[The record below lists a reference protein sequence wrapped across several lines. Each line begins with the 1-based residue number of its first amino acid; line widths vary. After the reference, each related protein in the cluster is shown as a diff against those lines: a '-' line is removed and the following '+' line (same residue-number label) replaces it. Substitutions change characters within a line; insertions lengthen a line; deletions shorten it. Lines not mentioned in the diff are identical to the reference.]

1 MWIKVL
7 SARRSDHSPN
17 SLTVE
22 GRRAMKSMRMLAAA
36 AAVIIGTTMAGSVGA
51 QDQAAP
57 QTQFGGPMMGGGM
70 MGPHGMMGDGMGPGM
85 MGMGPGMMAGIGS
98 GPAMCTMMT
107 GHTDGRLA
115 YLKAE
120 LKITDAQEP
129 LWASYAAT
137 ARDNAKSMLAHCND
151 MMSQHN
157 SSRLSLPERL
167 DKHEQLMAMH
177 IESLRAMNQA
187 LKPLY
192 AALDDAQKQT
202 IDQLFLGPMGM
213 M

>member
-1 MWIKVL
+1 
-7 SARRSDHSPN
+7 
-17 SLTVE
+17 
-22 GRRAMKSMRMLAAA
+22 MKSMRILAAA
-36 AAVIIGTTMAGSVGA
+36 AAVMIGTTIAGSVGA

-70 MGPHGMMGDGMGPGM
+70 MGPHGMMGDGIGPGM

-98 GPAMCTMMT
+98 GRGMCTMMM

-120 LKITDAQEP
+120 LKITDAQEQ

-137 ARDNAKSMLAHCND
+137 VRDNAKSMLAHCND

-177 IESLRAMNQA
+177 IEALRAMNQA

-202 IDQLFLGPMGM
+202 IDQLFLGPIGM

>member
-1 MWIKVL
+1 M
-7 SARRSDHSPN
+7 R
-17 SLTVE
+17 
-22 GRRAMKSMRMLAAA
+22 SMRLLTTAAA
-36 AAVIIGTTMAGSVGA
+36 LMIATTIAGGVGA

-57 QTQFGGPMMGGGM
+57 QAQSGGPMMGGWM
-70 MGPHGMMGDGMGPGM
+70 MGPHGMMGSGMGPGM
-85 MGMGPGMMAGIGS
+85 MGMGPGMMAWSGS
-98 GPAMCTMMT
+98 GRAMCTMMT

-129 LWASYAAT
+129 LWASYAA
-137 ARDNAKSMLAHCND
+137 AVRDNAKTMLAHCNA
-151 MMSQHN
+151 MMTQRGSAT
-157 SSRLSLPERL
+157 LSLPDRL
-167 DKHEQLMAMH
+167 DKHEQLMAAH
-177 IESLRAMNQA
+177 LESLRAMNKA